1 MEIELVL
8 NKNVV
13 ATLRKVEELKLLKE
27 KYGGKMPYQVILITD
42 NDNDIRKLQKLG
54 IKFRLEWAGAWY

>member
-27 KYGGKMPYQVILITD
+27 KYSGKMPYQVILITD
-42 NDNDIRKLQKLG
+42 NDNDIRELQKLG
-54 IKFRLEWAGAWY
+54 IKFRLEWAGAWC